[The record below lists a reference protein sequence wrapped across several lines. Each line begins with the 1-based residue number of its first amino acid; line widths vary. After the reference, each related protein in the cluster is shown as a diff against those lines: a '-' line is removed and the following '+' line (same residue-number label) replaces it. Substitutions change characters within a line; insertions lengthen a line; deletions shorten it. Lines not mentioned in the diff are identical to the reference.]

1 MYRELAFSIMLTFLY
16 CNMIFMSFD
25 LAKPA
30 SIVYDCALAL
40 YLCSAIPSPLNRIIK
55 CAGIVDF

>member
-40 YLCSAIPSPLNRIIK
+40 YLCSAIPCPFNRNN
-55 CAGIVDF
+55 